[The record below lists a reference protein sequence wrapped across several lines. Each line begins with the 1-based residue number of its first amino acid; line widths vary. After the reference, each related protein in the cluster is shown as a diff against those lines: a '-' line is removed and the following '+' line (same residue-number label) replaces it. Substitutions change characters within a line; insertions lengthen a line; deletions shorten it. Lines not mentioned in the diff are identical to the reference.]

1 MNIKQLA
8 REISGSLGRPCSID
22 DLRRACEILQVKLG
36 DNNGQTILE
45 PYQDRAGNTLDPVEL
60 IKAVAEVA
68 KNSEL
73 SLVDAAQ
80 KLFDAEVSRQ
90 QTPQTS
96 TNAQPTSSAH
106 TVFDL
111 DAFNLQQLGATSAP
125 AGSALGIIMGDQ
137 SNAIALGHK
146 RYALMIHLS
155 TAVALWLLEHGFPR
169 QDLENDLGKY
179 GQEAVATESTKI
191 TDLIGSIQVK
201 AIPRRTPIG
210 AIGTPER
217 AIATLGSA

>member
-8 REISGSLGRPCSID
+8 REISGNLGRPCSID

-45 PYQDRAGNTLDPVEL
+45 PYQDGAGNTLDPVEL

-96 TNAQPTSSAH
+96 TNAQPTSSAN
-106 TVFDL
+106 TAFDL